1 VQQPT
6 VPPAIVRD
14 SAEEVLVGLL
24 DQVLG
29 QVIGGLGGGQSSSG
43 RHPGSA
49 PAPSQG
55 SGGANPLL
63 LAILALVGSRVLH
76 GGAGGLGSKLR
87 DLITGANAA
96 GTGRPTGG
104 GLETSGLPG
113 GGGILGGDR
122 PHPRSSGDGFLDSI
136 GSMLDNPHPG
146 QDPRQT
152 GGERRAPAGVPP
164 QGPGGGMYGDGLG
177 GGLVAGGLGGL
188 VGSGLGGLLERF
200 QQNGQG
206 DVFKSW
212 VGPDRNEPISPGDLG
227 GALGEDTVD
236 ALSRETGL
244 ERDDLL
250 SQLSHALP
258 QVVDG
263 LTPEGRLPHEEEERR
278 WV

>member
-1 VQQPT
+1 LFGW
-6 VPPAIVRD
+6 
-14 SAEEVLVGLL
+14 AEEVSVGLL

-29 QVIGGLGGGQSSSG
+29 QVIGGLGGGQGSG
-43 RHPGSA
+43 GRQPGGA
-49 PAPSQG
+49 PPPSQG
-55 SGGANPLL
+55 SGRANPLL
-63 LAILALVGSRVLH
+63 LAILALVGSRVLDQ
-76 GGAGGLGSKLR
+76 GAGGLGSKLR
-87 DLITGANAA
+87 DLVTGTNSL

-104 GLETSGLPG
+104 GLETAGLPG
-113 GGGILGGDR
+113 GGGVLGGDR

-152 GGERRAPAGVPP
+152 GGERHAPAGVPP

-206 DVFKSW
+206 DVFRSW
-212 VGPDRNEPISPGDLG
+212 VGPDRNEPISPGDLA
-227 GALGEDTVD
+227 GALGHDTVD
-236 ALSRETGL
+236 ALSRETGMGR
-244 ERDDLL
+244 EDLL
-250 SQLSHALP
+250 SQLSQALP

-263 LTPEGRLPHEEEERR
+263 LTPAGRLPGEDEERR
-278 WV
+278 WL